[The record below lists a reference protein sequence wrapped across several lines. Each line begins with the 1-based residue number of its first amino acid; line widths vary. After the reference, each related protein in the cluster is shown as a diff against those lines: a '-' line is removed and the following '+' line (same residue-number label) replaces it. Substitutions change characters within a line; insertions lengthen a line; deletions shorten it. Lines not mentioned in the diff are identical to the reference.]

1 MHSSLQSAS
10 KRRQVSNAA
19 LFMGPAILLL
29 LLFFI
34 APIIL
39 NIFVAFSDMHQT
51 IEFREF
57 TTKQFGKLF
66 KADDDALLGF
76 SLRYA
81 FNKALVLSAIYVFFT
96 LLFFNVGFGLI
107 LAITTTSIPER
118 LGTFYRAVWLLPRMS
133 PSVVYALL
141 WHWTITPTEAG
152 LFNQI
157 LIYAGLEPI
166 NLKLNHPMLLI
177 ILANGFIG
185 ASMGMIIFTS
195 AIRSIPKHLFYAANV
210 DGAGPLSI
218 IRFVILPALRWPL
231 SYITVYQTLALLVS
245 FEYIWLL
252 MGPSRSTMTL
262 AMLAFTKSLAPD
274 IGGGQYAYGA
284 AISLILIIIGIIAA
298 LGLWRLTNMK
308 KLLQAPKIEVQ

>member
-1 MHSSLQSAS
+1 MQTTLMNRS
-10 KRRQVSNAA
+10 KRRQMSNAA
-19 LFMGPAILLL
+19 LFMGPAIVLL
-29 LLFFI
+29 LLFFV

-39 NIFVAFSDMHQT
+39 NLFVAFSDMHQT
-51 IEFREF
+51 VDFREF
-57 TTKQFGKLF
+57 TTKQFAKLF
-66 KADDDALLGF
+66 IADDEALLGF

-81 FNKALVLSAIYVFFT
+81 FNKALILSAIYVFCT

-141 WHWTITPTEAG
+141 WHWTITPTETG
-152 LFNQI
+152 LLNQI
-157 LIYAGLEPI
+157 LVYSGLEPI
-166 NLKLNHPMLLI
+166 NLKLDNPMLLI

-195 AIRSIPKHLFYAANV
+195 AIRSIPKHLFYAAKV
-210 DGAGPLSI
+210 DGAGPLAI
-218 IRFVILPALRWPL
+218 IRFVVIPALRWPL

-252 MGPSRSTMTL
+252 MGPARSTMTL
-262 AMLAFTKSLAPD
+262 AMLAFTKSLAPGV
-274 IGGGQYAYGA
+274 GGGQYAYGA
-284 AISLILIIIGIIAA
+284 AISLILIIIGVIAA

-308 KLLQAPKIEVQ
+308 KLLQAPRIEVH